1 MNNFTYENQGSNTY
15 LVYQVINDAD
25 LDTMSL
31 GMLTNNT
38 ISGFAPV
45 TFTQIDNVKYIKY
58 NVSSKVSVD
67 QFFTGPVNKKRLLGV
82 FGGVVDAILSAQD
95 YMIDEASIIMDTK
108 YMFANV
114 STCQTV
120 LICLPLSCAASPKT
134 DLKDF
139 FRNIMFTTQFD
150 QTENCD
156 HVAKIINYLNS
167 GTGFSVSDFKDL
179 LDSIS
184 GNVKATPAAMASASV
199 SKPTPIPVPAPVP
212 QPNPIPVP
220 APIPQPNPIPAPA
233 PIPQPK
239 PIPASAPIMQPRPI
253 ANPAPVPVPAPNVR
267 PNQMPKPVS
276 SSEKKMSLIYLLR
289 HYSKENSDIYKRQ
302 KAEQKAVED
311 AAKGMQKKK
320 SPVMSQSSFVV
331 PPAPNSMPI
340 PPARNPMPV
349 PPARNPM
356 PAPPARN
363 PMPVPPAPNP
373 MPVPPAPN
381 PMPVPPASNPM
392 PVPPA
397 PNPMPVSPAANQY
410 PINNTPNDIIN
421 GTTDLLRYN
430 ELNENTATTSLLS
443 RQNTPVAPPKPY
455 LIRVKNGEKIMLNK
469 PIFKIGKERSYVD
482 YFVSDNTAV
491 SRSHATLFVRND
503 GVYIV
508 DTNSTNH
515 TYVNGTMI
523 SSNVEVKLENG
534 VLVRLADE
542 DFNFYAH

>member
-15 LVYQVINDAD
+15 LVYQVTNDAD

-95 YMIDEASIIMDTK
+95 YMIDEASVIMDTK

-120 LICLPLSCAASPKT
+120 LICLPLTGAVSPKT

-167 GTGFSVSDFKDL
+167 GTSFSVSEFKDL

-184 GNVKATPAAMASASV
+184 GNVKAAAPAATAPAPV
-199 SKPTPIPVPAPVP
+199 SKPNPIPAPAPVPQQAAIPAPAPVP
-212 QPNPIPVP
+212 QPNPIPTP
-220 APIPQPNPIPAPA
+220 APIPQPRPISSPAPA
-233 PIPQPK
+233 PQPK
-239 PIPASAPIMQPRPI
+239 PIANSVPIPR
-253 ANPAPVPVPAPNVR
+253 PAPNSASN
-267 PNQMPKPVS
+267 PMPKPAS

-289 HYSKENSDIYKRQ
+289 HYSKENSEIYKRQ

-311 AAKGMQKKK
+311 SAKAMQNKK
-320 SPVMSQSSFVV
+320 SVVASPTSFAV
-331 PPAPNSMPI
+331 PPTPNSMPI
-340 PPARNPMPV
+340 PPAPNRMPV
-349 PPARNPM
+349 PPVSNPIPTPQVHN
-356 PAPPARN
+356 PA
-363 PMPVPPAPNP
+363 PVPPVPNP
-373 MPVPPAPN
+373 IPAVQVHNPAPVPPIPD
-381 PMPVPPASNPM
+381 
-392 PVPPA
+392 
-397 PNPMPVSPAANQY
+397 QY
-410 PINNTPNDIIN
+410 PINNLSNDIVN

-430 ELNENTATTSLLS
+430 EINDGTATTSLLG
-443 RQNTPVAPPKPY
+443 RPNPVAPPKPY
-455 LIRVKNGEKIMLNK
+455 LIRAKNNEKIMLNK

-482 YFVSDNTAV
+482 YFISDNTAV
-491 SRSHATLFVRND
+491 SRSHATIFVRSD

-523 SSNVEVKLENG
+523 SSNIEVKLENG

-542 DFNFYAH
+542 DFNFYAQ